1 MGFNKNLDPIVHKKG
16 SGDWGRRQLAAVFAV
31 LFLLGCGSDDEEGLG
46 TVGYVEGF
54 LGGVAADE
62 PKAALIGREVL
73 ASGGSAADA
82 VTAMYFAMAV
92 TLPSAASLGGGGV
105 CVAYDSESL
114 EVKALDFLARPPARI
129 PADADRPT
137 AVPANARGFFAL
149 HARFGR
155 LRWSQLLAPAENL
168 ARFGVQVSRAHG
180 KDLNQV
186 QDALLAEP
194 EVRRIFKS
202 SNTEQIVSEG
212 DFVRQVDL
220 ASVISNIRAN
230 GPGRFYTGPM
240 AQQLVE
246 AVKEAGGSL
255 ESTDLQ
261 NYQPIWRDTIRFD
274 LGRDVVHFPPPPPAG
289 GAVAAQMWAMLDSGD
304 RFDDA
309 SSEERPHLIAEVS
322 LRAFSERERWAY
334 DQGLIGIGAE
344 ELVAD
349 YQIDELMRSYRPDL
363 HVAPEQLGLTVKP
376 LLENPS
382 AASMV
387 AVDNT
392 GSAAA
397 CAVTLNSLFGTGRIA
412 PGMGIVLASLPGQG
426 GRGATALGPMLV
438 VNDHTPQF
446 RFAAAAS
453 GGAAAPVA
461 MVQVA
466 AETLLAGVPLREAL
480 ATKRVIGGGDPDV
493 VYFEQLLPGTDLQNL
508 SQRGHQLV
516 QILSAGKVNAISCPG
531 TIPEQPESCVAA
543 TDPRGFG
550 LAATAD

>member
-1 MGFNKNLDPIVHKKG
+1 M
-16 SGDWGRRQLAAVFAV
+16 LAALIV
-31 LFLLGCGSDDEEGLG
+31 LGCGSSEDEGLG
-46 TVGYVEGF
+46 TIGYVEGF
-54 LGGVAADE
+54 FGGVAADE
-62 PKAALIGREVL
+62 PKAALIGRDVL
-73 ASGGSAADA
+73 AAGGSAADA

-105 CVAYDSESL
+105 CVAYDSQTL
-114 EVKALDFLARPPARI
+114 EVRALEFLARPPARV
-129 PADADRPT
+129 PPGSDRPT

-155 LRWSQLLAPAENL
+155 LRWAQLLAPAENL
-168 ARFGVQVSRAHG
+168 ARFGVQVSRAFG
-180 KDLNQV
+180 QDLKQV
-186 QDALLAEP
+186 EEALLAEP

-202 SNTEQIVSEG
+202 SNTEQMVTEG
-212 DFVRQVDL
+212 DFLRQPDL
-220 ASVISNIRAN
+220 SAVISNIRAN
-230 GPGRFYTGPM
+230 GPGRFYTGPT
-240 AQQLVE
+240 ALQLVE
-246 AVKEAGGSL
+246 AVREAGGSL
-255 ESTDLQ
+255 ESADLQ
-261 NYQPIWRDTIRFD
+261 NVQPTWRDTIRFD

-289 GAVAAQMWAMLDSGD
+289 GAVAAQMWAMLDRGD
-304 RFDDA
+304 RFEDA
-309 SSEERPHLIAEVS
+309 APEERPHLMAEAS

-334 DQGLIGIGAE
+334 DQGLIGIGAD
-344 ELVAD
+344 ELVGD
-349 YQIDELMRSYRPDL
+349 YHIDELMDGYRPDL
-363 HVAPEQLGLTVKP
+363 HVPPAQLGLTVKP
-376 LLENPS
+376 LVENPS

-387 AVDNT
+387 AVDRS

-412 PGMGIVLASLPGQG
+412 PGTGIVLASMPGQG
-426 GRGATALGPMLV
+426 GRGATGLGPMLV

-466 AETLLAGVPLREAL
+466 AETLLAGVPLGEAM
-480 ATKRVIGGGDPDV
+480 ATKRVLGGGDPDV
-493 VYFEQLLPGTDLQNL
+493 VYFEQLLPATDLQNL
-508 SQRGHQLV
+508 SRRGHQLV

-531 TIPEQPESCVAA
+531 TIPERPETCAAA

>member
-1 MGFNKNLDPIVHKKG
+1 MGFTKNLDPRVPKKG
-16 SGDWGRRQLAAVFAV
+16 SSGWRRRQLAAVFAA
-31 LFLLGCGSDDEEGLG
+31 LILLGCGSDDEEGLG

-105 CVAYDSESL
+105 CVAYDSEKMETRAL
-114 EVKALDFLARPPARI
+114 EFLARPPARI
-129 PADADRPT
+129 PPAADRPT

-168 ARFGVQVSRAHG
+168 ARFGVQVSRSFG

-194 EVRRIFKS
+194 EMRRIFKS
-202 SNTEQIVSEG
+202 SNTEEMVSEG

-220 ASVISNIRAN
+220 SSVISNIRAN

-261 NYQPIWRDTIRFD
+261 NYQPIWRDTIRLD

-304 RFDDA
+304 RFEDA
-309 SSEERPHLIAEVS
+309 SPEERPHLIAEVS

-334 DQGLIGIGAE
+334 DQGLIGIGVE

-349 YQIDELMRSYRPDL
+349 NQIDELMRSYREDR
-363 HVAPEQLGLTVKP
+363 HVAPEQLGLMVEP

-397 CAVTLNSLFGTGRIA
+397 CAVTLNSLFGTGRVA
-412 PGMGIVLASLPGQG
+412 PGTGIVLASLPGQG

-438 VNDHTPQF
+438 VNDHTPKF

-466 AETLLAGVPLREAL
+466 AETLLAGVPLKDAM
-480 ATKRVIGGGDPDV
+480 ATKRVIGAGDPDV
-493 VYFEQLLPGTDLQNL
+493 VYFEQFMPGLNLQNL

-516 QILSAGKVNAISCPG
+516 QILSAGKVNAISCPQS
-531 TIPEQPESCVAA
+531 IPEYPESCVAA

-550 LAATAD
+550 LASTAD

>member
-1 MGFNKNLDPIVHKKG
+1 M
-16 SGDWGRRQLAAVFAV
+16 AAVVAV

-54 LGGVAADE
+54 YGGVAADE
-62 PKAALIGREVL
+62 PKAALVGREVL

-92 TLPSAASLGGGGV
+92 TLPSQASLGGGGV
-105 CVAYDSESL
+105 CVAYDSENL
-114 EVKALDFLARPPARI
+114 EVRALDFLARPPARI
-129 PADADRPT
+129 PPSADRPSG
-137 AVPANARGFFAL
+137 VPGNVRGFFAL

-168 ARFGVQVSRAHG
+168 ARFGVQVSRAFG
-180 KDLNQV
+180 NDLQQV
-186 QDALLAEP
+186 QGALLAEP
-194 EVRRIFKS
+194 GMRRVFKS
-202 SNTEQIVSEG
+202 SNTEQLVTEG
-212 DFVRQVDL
+212 DFVRQLDL

-230 GPGRFYTGPM
+230 GPGGFYTGPL
-240 AQQLVE
+240 ARQLVA

-255 ESTDLQ
+255 ESSDLYD
-261 NYQPIWRDTIRFD
+261 YQPIWRDTIRLD
-274 LGRDVVHFPPPPPAG
+274 LGRDVVHFSPPPPAG
-289 GAVAAQMWAMLDSGD
+289 GAVAAQIWAMLDDGG
-304 RFDDA
+304 RFDNA
-309 SSEERPHLIAEVS
+309 SPEERPHLITEAS
-322 LRAFSERERWAY
+322 LRAFAERKRWAY

-349 YQIDELMRSYRPDL
+349 YHIDELMESYRPDL
-363 HVAPEQLGLTVKP
+363 HVAPGELGLTVET
-376 LLENPS
+376 LLENPA

-387 AVDNT
+387 AVDRN

-397 CAVTLNSLFGTGRIA
+397 CAVTMNSLFGTGRIA
-412 PGMGIVLASLPGQG
+412 PGTGIVLASVPGQG

-438 VNDHTPQF
+438 VNQNVPQF

-453 GGAAAPVA
+453 GGPAAPVA

-466 AETLLAGVPLREAL
+466 AETLLSGAPLQDAM
-480 ATKRVIGGGDPDV
+480 ASKRVLGGGDPDV
-493 VYFEQLLPGTDLQNL
+493 VYFEQLLPGSALQAL

-516 QILSAGKVNAISCPG
+516 QIQSAGRVNAISCPG
-531 TIPEQPESCVAA
+531 TIPDQPQTCAAA

>member
-1 MGFNKNLDPIVHKKG
+1 MGFNRILNTIISRKG
-16 SGDWGRRQLAAVFAV
+16 SGGRGRRQLAAVFAA
-31 LFLLGCGSDDEEGLG
+31 LILLGCGSDGEEGLG

-54 LGGVAADE
+54 FGGVAADE

-92 TLPSAASLGGGGV
+92 TLPSQASLGGGGV

-114 EVKALDFLARPPARI
+114 EVRALDFLARPPARI
-129 PADADRPT
+129 PPGADRPSG
-137 AVPANARGFFAL
+137 VPGNVRGFFAL

-168 ARFGVQVSRAHG
+168 SRFGVQVSRAFG
-180 KDLNQV
+180 KDLKQV
-186 QDALLAEP
+186 EGALLAEP
-194 EVRRIFKS
+194 EMRRIFKA
-202 SNTEQIVSEG
+202 SNSEQVITEG
-212 DFVRQVDL
+212 DFVRQFDL

-230 GPGRFYTGPM
+230 GPGRFYTGPL
-240 AQQLVE
+240 ARQLVE
-246 AVKEAGGSL
+246 AAKEAGGSL
-255 ESTDLQ
+255 ETSDLYD
-261 NYQPIWRDTIRFD
+261 YQPIWRDTIHLD
-274 LGRDVVHFPPPPPAG
+274 LGRDVVHFAPPPPAG
-289 GAVAAQMWAMLDSGD
+289 GAVAAQIWAMLDDGD

-309 SSEERPHLIAEVS
+309 SAEERPHLIAEVS
-322 LRAFSERERWAY
+322 LRAFAERERWAY
-334 DQGLIGIGAE
+334 DEGLIGIGAE

-349 YQIDELMRSYRPDL
+349 YHIEELMESYQPDL
-363 HVAPEQLGLTVKP
+363 HVAPETLGLTVKT
-376 LLENPS
+376 LLESPA

-387 AVDNT
+387 AVDRN

-397 CAVTLNSLFGTGRIA
+397 CAVTMNSLFGTGRIA
-412 PGMGIVLASLPGQG
+412 PGTGIVLASVPGQG

-438 VNDHTPQF
+438 INQNVPKF

-466 AETLLAGVPLREAL
+466 AETLLSDVPLQDAMV
-480 ATKRVIGGGDPDV
+480 TKRVLGGGDPDV
-493 VYFEQLLPGTDLQNL
+493 VYFEHLLPASELAAL

-516 QILSAGKVNAISCPG
+516 QIFSAGKVNAISCPG
-531 TIPEQPESCVAA
+531 SIPAAPETCVAV

>member
-1 MGFNKNLDPIVHKKG
+1 MGVKRNLDSRVPEKG
-16 SGDWGRRQLAAVFAV
+16 SGGRGRRQLAAVFTV
-31 LFLLGCGSDDEEGLG
+31 LILLGCGSDDEEGLG
-46 TVGYVEGF
+46 TIGYVEGF

-62 PKAALIGREVL
+62 PKAAQIGRDVL

-92 TLPSAASLGGGGV
+92 TLPSQASLGGGGV
-105 CVAYDSESL
+105 CVAYDSENL
-114 EVKALDFLARPPARI
+114 EVRALDFLARAPARI
-129 PADADRPT
+129 PPGADRPT

-168 ARFGVQVSRAHG
+168 ARFGVQVSRAFG
-180 KDLNQV
+180 QDLKQV
-186 QDALLAEP
+186 HEALLTEP
-194 EVRRIFKS
+194 DMRRIFKS
-202 SNTEQIVSEG
+202 SNTEQMLTEG
-212 DFVRQVDL
+212 DFVRQTDL
-220 ASVISNIRAN
+220 SAVISNIRAN
-230 GPGRFYTGPM
+230 GPGSFYTGPM
-240 AQQLVE
+240 ARQLVD
-246 AVKEAGGSL
+246 AVKAAGGSL
-255 ESTDLQ
+255 ESSDLQ
-261 NYQPIWRDTIRFD
+261 DYQPVWRDTIRLD
-274 LGRDVVHFPPPPPAG
+274 LGRDVVHFTPPPPAG
-289 GAVAAQMWAMLDSGD
+289 GAVAAQMWAMLGSGD
-304 RFDDA
+304 RFEDA
-309 SSEERPHLIAEVS
+309 SPEERPHLIAEAS

-334 DQGLIGIGAE
+334 DQGLIGIDAG

-349 YQIDELMRSYRPDL
+349 YHIDELMESYRPDL

-387 AVDNT
+387 AVDNS

-397 CAVTLNSLFGTGRIA
+397 CAVTLNSLFGTGRVA
-412 PGMGIVLASLPGQG
+412 PGTGIVLASLPGQG
-426 GRGATALGPMLV
+426 GRGATGLGPMLV

-466 AETLLAGVPLREAL
+466 AETLLAGVPLKDAI
-480 ATKRVIGGGDPDV
+480 AMKRVLGGGDPDV
-493 VYFEQLLPGTDLQNL
+493 VYFEQLLPGTDLQSL

-531 TIPEQPESCVAA
+531 TIPERPDTCVAA

>member
-1 MGFNKNLDPIVHKKG
+1 
-16 SGDWGRRQLAAVFAV
+16 LAAVLAA
-31 LFLLGCGSDDEEGLG
+31 LILLGCGSNDEEGLG

-62 PKAALIGREVL
+62 PKAALIGRDVL
-73 ASGGSAADA
+73 AAGGSAADA
-82 VTAMYFAMAV
+82 VTAMYFTMAV

-105 CVAYDSESL
+105 CVAYDSDKL
-114 EVKALDFLARPPARI
+114 EVRALDFLARPPARV
-129 PADADRPT
+129 PAEADRPS

-149 HARFGR
+149 HARFGK

-168 ARFGVQVSRAHG
+168 ARFGVQVSRAFG
-180 KDLNQV
+180 KDLKQV
-186 QDALLAEP
+186 EGALLAEP
-194 EVRRIFKS
+194 ETRRIFKS
-202 SNTEQIVSEG
+202 SNTEQIIAEG
-212 DFVRQVDL
+212 DFLRQPDL
-220 ASVISNIRAN
+220 SSVISNIRAN

-246 AVKEAGGSL
+246 AVREAGGSL
-255 ESTDLQ
+255 ESSDLQ
-261 NYQPIWRDTIRFD
+261 NYQPIWRDTLRFA

-289 GAVAAQMWAMLDSGD
+289 GAVAAQMWAMLDNGD
-304 RFDDA
+304 RFEDA
-309 SSEERPHLIAEVS
+309 SQEERPHLLAEAS

-349 YQIDELMRSYRPDL
+349 YHIDELMDSYRPDL
-363 HVAPEQLGLTVKP
+363 HVPPQQLGLTVKP
-376 LLENPS
+376 LVENPS

-387 AVDNT
+387 AVDRS

-397 CAVTLNSLFGTGRIA
+397 CAVTLNSLFGTGRVA
-412 PGMGIVLASLPGQG
+412 PGTGIVLASLPGQG
-426 GRGATALGPMLV
+426 GRGATGLGPMLV
-438 VNDHTPQF
+438 VNDNVPQF

-466 AETLLAGVPLREAL
+466 AETLLAGIPLRQAMT
-480 ATKRVIGGGDPDV
+480 TKRLLGGGDPDV

-508 SQRGHQLV
+508 SRRGHQLI
-516 QILSAGKVNAISCPG
+516 QILSAGRVNAISCPG
-531 TIPEQPESCVAA
+531 TIPDEPETCVSA